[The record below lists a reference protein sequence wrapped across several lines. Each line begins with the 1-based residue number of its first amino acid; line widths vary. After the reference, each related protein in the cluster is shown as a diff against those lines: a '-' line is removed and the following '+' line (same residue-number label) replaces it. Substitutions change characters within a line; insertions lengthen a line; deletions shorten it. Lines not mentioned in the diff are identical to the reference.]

1 MTMTMKVNVRVAL
14 LSLIMLAMLAA
25 APQNTLVAAAAA
37 AAKDTGPKVDLIL
50 GDTGPREV
58 EDTTQRAIVRDYA
71 AAWKTMATALASN
84 RTDGLDPSF
93 VGIARDQL
101 AARIDGQKKNG
112 LRTRITDRGHK
123 LEAIFYSPEGSALEL
138 HDAAQVQ
145 LETLDGDTVLHSE
158 QVTLH
163 YVILMTVAEDHWK
176 VRLLQEVQ

>member
-1 MTMTMKVNVRVAL
+1 MTMKLQIGLMSVV
-14 LSLIMLAMLAA
+14 MLAMMAA
-25 APQNTLVAAAAA
+25 APQTVSVAAATAS
-37 AAKDTGPKVDLIL
+37 AKDSGPRVDLTA

-58 EDTTQRAIVRDYA
+58 EDTTQKAIVRDYA
-71 AAWKTMATALASN
+71 AAWKTMAMALASN
-84 RTDGLDPSF
+84 RTDTLDSSF

-101 AARIDGQKKNG
+101 AARIGDQKKNG

-123 LEAIFYSPEGSALEL
+123 LEAIFYSPEGSALQL
-138 HDAAQVQ
+138 RDAAQIQ

-163 YVILMTVAEDHWK
+163 YVTLMTVAEDHWK

>member
-1 MTMTMKVNVRVAL
+1 MTMKLRIGLVSVV
-14 LSLIMLAMLAA
+14 MLALMAA
-25 APQNTLVAAAAA
+25 APQTISVATAA
-37 AAKDTGPKVDLIL
+37 AAKDSGPRVDLTA

-58 EDTTQRAIVRDYA
+58 EDTTQKAIVRDYA
-71 AAWKTMATALASN
+71 AAWKTMAMALASN
-84 RTDGLDPSF
+84 RSDTLDSSF

-101 AARIDGQKKNG
+101 AARIGDQKKNG

-138 HDAAQVQ
+138 RDATQVQ
-145 LETLDGDTVLHSE
+145 LETLDGETVLHSE

-163 YVILMTVAEDHWK
+163 YITLMTVAEDHWK